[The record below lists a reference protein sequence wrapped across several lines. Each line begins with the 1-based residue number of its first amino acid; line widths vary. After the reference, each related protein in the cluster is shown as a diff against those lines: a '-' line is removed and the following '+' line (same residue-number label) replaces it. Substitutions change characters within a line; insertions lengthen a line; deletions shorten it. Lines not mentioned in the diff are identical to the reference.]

1 MSKIALITGIG
12 GQDGSYLAEF
22 LLHKDYEVHGI
33 VRRSSSQEQSLYRI
47 SHILDKITLH
57 EGDITDSNFV
67 VSIIEMVSP
76 DEIYNL
82 AAQSHVHTSFDI
94 PDYTFRV
101 NTLGLLNILECAPR
115 NTKIY
120 QASTSEMLGGQE
132 NYRVNEDSRFNPQSP
147 YATSK
152 VAAHYLA
159 KIYRDMGQFIACG
172 IMFNHESPRR
182 GDNFVTKKIA
192 VAAAKAYLNIPYK
205 LALGNS
211 GAIRDWGF
219 APDYVEAMWKML
231 QQDNPDDYVIGTGT
245 SKTVKEFIDAASEY
259 IGEPIK
265 YFISSDFIRPL
276 EVDCL
281 MCRVNKAHRELEW
294 VAETQFDMLVKIM
307 VDAEISRLSYGV
319 HNGEGY
325 EYFDKNY
332 SSIYR
337 WL

>member
-1 MSKIALITGIG
+1 MNKIALVTGIG
-12 GQDGSYLAEF
+12 GQDGSYLAE
-22 LLHKDYEVHGI
+22 LLLSKGYEVHGI

-47 SHILDKITLH
+47 AHILDKITLH

-67 VSIIEMVSP
+67 KFTIMETFP

-120 QASTSEMLGGQE
+120 QASTSEMFGGSFDRF
-132 NYRVNEDSRFNPQSP
+132 YNEHNEFFPRSP
-147 YATSK
+147 YAVSK
-152 VAAHYLA
+152 VAAHHLA
-159 KIYRDMGQFIACG
+159 EIYRKMGQFIACG

-192 VAAAKAYLNIPYK
+192 KAAARAYLNIPYK
-205 LALGNS
+205 LELGNLS
-211 GAIRDWGF
+211 AIRDWGF
-219 APDYVEAMWKML
+219 APDYVEVMWKML
-231 QQDNPDDYVIGTGT
+231 QQDGSHTYVIGTGD
-245 SKTVKEFIDAASEY
+245 SHTVQGFLDAASTY
-259 IGEPIK
+259 IGKKID
-265 YFISSDFIRPL
+265 FSISDKFLRPR
-276 EVDCL
+276 EVDSLQCDTFSAYRDL
-281 MCRVNKAHRELEW
+281 DWKAK
-294 VAETQFDMLVKIM
+294 TQFDMLVKIM

-319 HNGEGY
+319 YNGWGY
-325 EYFDKNY
+325 AYFEDHY